1 MESLDDKQLIL
12 ERAYDDLIF
21 FGRAFL
27 PADFLNKSSSP
38 EFHNE
43 IAKKLISTQ
52 PGARVCNILPRGFG
66 KSILAKAAILHK
78 ICFAKKGERQFIAWV
93 AEEQGQAID
102 HLKYIKS
109 HLEYNESIR
118 YYFGNLA
125 GDSVGNRWTE
135 KDIISAKGDRI
146 IAKGTTQ
153 RLRGRTEI
161 DIRYTGIVLD
171 DFESELNTKTP
182 ERRSEV
188 KKWVVSTVYPAL
200 EETPGSEGWIW
211 MMGTIVH
218 YDSFLQMTY
227 DGFLEAKKNNK
238 SYPWDVT
245 F

>member
-38 EFHNE
+38 DFHSE

-52 PGARVCNILPRGFG
+52 PGGRVCNILPRGFG

-78 ICFAKKGERQFIAWV
+78 ICFAKQGEKQFIAWV

-109 HLEYNESIR
+109 HLETNKMIK
-118 YYFGNLA
+118 YYFGELA
-125 GDSVGNRWTE
+125 GDTVGNRWTE

-171 DFESELNTKTP
+171 DFESELKL
-182 ERRSEV
+182 R
-188 KKWVVSTVYPAL
+188 
-200 EETPGSEGWIW
+200 
-211 MMGTIVH
+211 
-218 YDSFLQMTY
+218 
-227 DGFLEAKKNNK
+227 KKNL
-238 SYPWDVT
+238 
-245 F
+245 